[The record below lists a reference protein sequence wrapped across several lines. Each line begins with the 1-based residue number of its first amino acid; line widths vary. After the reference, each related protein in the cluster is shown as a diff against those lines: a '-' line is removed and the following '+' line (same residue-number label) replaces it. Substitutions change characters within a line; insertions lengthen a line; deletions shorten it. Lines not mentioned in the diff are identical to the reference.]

1 MAEPVCDRVRELA
14 EGRARVP
21 NVMILTV
28 RIATGFAALLISCGP
43 LSAQDGAAL
52 YAKHCA
58 PCHDQASST
67 IPPRSALRTMSARR
81 ILRTLDFGL
90 MMSIAYPLRRDE
102 REAIANFLGR
112 GAEEPKFPPSAYCSV
127 KEPSLSAKA
136 AGNWPGWS
144 PTFSNTRFQ
153 AAAAAHLTVAKV
165 ARLKLKWAF
174 GFPGDDVAFGAPT
187 ILGDALFIGSA
198 GGTVHAIN
206 AKTGCIYWTFPA
218 NGPVRAAPLVVRNG
232 SGYSVFFGDQ
242 IGWFYALD
250 ARTGKPIW
258 QRRVEDHEATRL
270 TGAAAFDA
278 GVLFVPAASWEEA
291 RSISPDY
298 PCCTFRGSITAIR
311 AADGSPVWKTYLVD
325 PPQKIGVTT
334 QGKPIFGPSGVPVW
348 SAPTVDAR
356 RGLLYIATG
365 DNYSEPATAESDAVM
380 ALQIKTG
387 KIVWSQQTT
396 SGDIF
401 NGSCSVNGPNCPS
414 NPGPDLDYGS
424 SVMLVRVSG
433 RDLLIAGQKS
443 GVVYAFDPNRKEK
456 ILWQARVGKGGSGG
470 GVQWG
475 MTSDGKNAY
484 AAVSDA
490 VRLPGSGG
498 SIATGGEA
506 AFDPVEGGGLTAL
519 RVADGSKAWFAPS
532 YPCAPPRPGCSPA
545 QSGALSSI
553 PGIVFSGSLD
563 AHLRAFSTEDGR
575 LLWDFDTARDYST
588 VNGISARGGSLDGAG
603 PVIVDG
609 MVYVNSGY
617 PRFRGMPGNVLL
629 AFSVDGH

>member
-1 MAEPVCDRVRELA
+1 VIESANWRRAARESPNAMKLA
-14 EGRARVP
+14 
-21 NVMILTV
+21 V
-28 RIATGFAALLISCGP
+28 RIATGFAALLICCGP
-43 LSAQDGAAL
+43 LWAQDGAAL

-58 PCHDQASST
+58 PCHDQVSPRV
-67 IPPRSALRTMSARR
+67 PPRSALQEMSARR

-102 REAIANFLGR
+102 REAIANFLGM
-112 GAEEPKFPPSAYCSV
+112 GAEEPKFPPAAYCSK
-127 KEPSLSAKA
+127 KEPSFSGRA

-153 AAAAAHLTVAKV
+153 TTTAAYLTAAEVSK
-165 ARLKLKWAF
+165 LKFKWAF

-187 ILGDALFIGSA
+187 IQGDALFTGSA
-198 GGTVHAIN
+198 SGTVHAIN
-206 AKTGCIYWTFPA
+206 AKMGCIYWTFQA
-218 NGPVRAAPLVVRNG
+218 NGPVRAAPLVVQN
-232 SGYSVFFGDQ
+232 SSAYSVFFGDQ

-250 ARTGKPIW
+250 AKTGKPIW

-291 RSISPDY
+291 RSVSPDY
-298 PCCTFRGSITAIR
+298 SCCTFRGSITAIR

-325 PPQKIGVTT
+325 SPQKTGVTA

-348 SAPTVDAR
+348 SAPTVDTR

-365 DNYSEPATAESDAVM
+365 DNYSEPATAASDAVI

-387 KIVWSQQTT
+387 KIVWSKQTT

-401 NGSCSVNGPNCPS
+401 NGGCSVNGPNCPA
-414 NPGPDLDYGS
+414 NPGPDVDYGS
-424 SVMLVRVSG
+424 SVMLVRISG

-443 GVVYAFDPNRKEK
+443 GVVYAFDPDQNGK

-475 MTSDGKNAY
+475 MTSDGKNVY

-490 VRLPGSGG
+490 VRLPGKGG
-498 SIATGGEA
+498 SVATGGEA

-519 RVADGSKAWFAPS
+519 HLADGSKAWFAPS

-563 AHLRAFSTEDGR
+563 AHLRAFSTEDGH

-588 VNGISARGGSLDGAG
+588 VNGLSARGGSLDGAG

-609 MVYVNSGY
+609 MLYVNSGY

-629 AFSVDGH
+629 AFSVDGK